1 MLALSRG
8 SGRQAGDSW
17 GFDWGVVDSAL
28 FPDLGDELMVA
39 DGAVTNHD
47 QDRRTALLDLA
58 CGGAGQDLVENSRVE
73 LIEVIGG
80 TCIAGR

>member
-1 MLALSRG
+1 
-8 SGRQAGDSW
+8 
-17 GFDWGVVDSAL
+17 
-28 FPDLGDELMVA
+28 MVA